1 MSSTGGGGA
10 PREVASSRNAWRT
23 RDVWLIAGSAGC
35 ADLGYQAIVAGVP
48 LLLVLRLHA
57 EPIVYG
63 VAAGLGYGLGTFASI
78 LGGRLADRVGRKPV
92 AVGGNLGILL
102 LAAIGLATSV
112 PAVVVLFVLGWL
124 ARNFRSPVRR
134 AMLTEVVDPAWRR
147 DAFGLLHAID
157 VGGGMLSALVALAL
171 VGSGAVGIRGLF
183 LLTAVPIALSSLLLA
198 LVSGKRPPPSG
209 VAEAARAA
217 DPEGRAERKAA
228 LRRRSVLAAT
238 VLYGFSAYSLGFPV
252 LSLASHRGGLDSGFA
267 GYALFLGVSAAA
279 GYLIGRRRWSPL
291 GSLALG
297 GYGLSALASLGLA
310 LSAGPVS
317 SLALGLVSVA
327 GLGVALGFIETI
339 EPTVVA
345 ASSAES
351 RQGRAMGSL
360 SAARSAG
367 LLVGNLALGTIYAS
381 SHAGA
386 FGYGALLAALAA
398 GVVAVGGRRASLA

>member
-1 MSSTGGGGA
+1 VSSPDGAGA
-10 PREVASSRNAWRT
+10 PAGGRGTRAPWRT
-23 RDVWLIAGSAGC
+23 RDVWLIAASAGC

-48 LLLVLRLHA
+48 LLLILRLHA

-112 PAVVVLFVLGWL
+112 PAVVLLFVLGWL

-134 AMLTEVVDPAWRR
+134 AMLTEVVDPAWRQ

-157 VGGGMLSALVALAL
+157 VGGGMLSALGALVL
-171 VGSGAVGIRGLF
+171 VGSGALGIRGLF
-183 LLTAVPIALSSLLLA
+183 LLSAIPIALSSLLLA
-198 LVSGKRPPPSG
+198 LVSGRRPAPNGDEPAPAG
-209 VAEAARAA
+209 
-217 DPEGRAERKAA
+217 DDGGRAERKAA
-228 LRRRSVLAAT
+228 LRRQSVLAAT

-252 LSLASHRGGLDSGFA
+252 LSLASHRGGLSSGFG
-267 GYALFLGVSAAA
+267 GYALFLGVSAIA
-279 GYLIGRRRWSPL
+279 GYLIGRRRWPPL

-310 LSAGPVS
+310 LSAGPVQ

-339 EPTVVA
+339 EPTVIA

-367 LLVGNLALGTIYAS
+367 LLVGNLALGAIYAS

-398 GVVAVGGRRASLA
+398 VVVAVGGRRASLA

>member
-1 MSSTGGGGA
+1 MSSSERAGVPGRGTSVG
-10 PREVASSRNAWRT
+10 RAWRT

-63 VAAGLGYGLGTFASI
+63 VAAGLGYGLGTVASL

-112 PAVVVLFVLGWL
+112 PVVVLLFVLGWL

-134 AMLTEVVDPAWRR
+134 AMLTEVVEPAWRR

-157 VGGGMLSALVALAL
+157 VGGGMLSALAALAL
-171 VGSGAVGIRGLF
+171 VGSGVVGIRGLF
-183 LLTAVPIALSSLLLA
+183 LLAAVPIATSSLLLA
-198 LVSGKRPPPSG
+198 LVSGRRPTPSG
-209 VAEAARAA
+209 LGRTEAT
-217 DPEGRAERKAA
+217 DDGGRAERRAA
-228 LRRRSVLAAT
+228 LRRRSVLLAT

-252 LSLASHRGGLDSGFA
+252 LSLASHRGGLDSGFG
-267 GYALFLGVSAAA
+267 GYALFLGVSAVA

-310 LSAGPVS
+310 LSAGPVP
-317 SLALGLVSVA
+317 SLVLGLVSVA

-339 EPTVVA
+339 EPTVIA
-345 ASSAES
+345 ASSGEA
-351 RQGRAMGSL
+351 RQGRAMGAL

-367 LLVGNLALGTIYAS
+367 LLVGNLALGALYAT

-398 GVVAVGGRRASLA
+398 LVVAVGGRRASLA

>member
-1 MSSTGGGGA
+1 VSEGTGAEEPRARGRESSH
-10 PREVASSRNAWRT
+10 WRT
-23 RDVWLIAGSAGC
+23 RDVWLIAGSAGF

-48 LLLVLRLHA
+48 LLLVVRLHA

-63 VAAGLGYGLGTFASI
+63 VAAGLGYGLGTFASL
-78 LGGRLADRVGRKPV
+78 LGGRLADRVGRKRV
-92 AVGGNLGILL
+92 AVAGNLGILL

-134 AMLTEVVDPAWRR
+134 AMLTEVVDPQWRR
-147 DAFGLLHAID
+147 DAFGFLHALD
-157 VGGGMLSALVALAL
+157 VGGGMVSALAALAL
-171 VGSGAVGIRGLF
+171 IGSGAIGIRGLF
-183 LLTAVPIALSSLLLA
+183 LLTAVPIALSSVLLA
-198 LVSGKRPPPSG
+198 LVSPHHSSPKAEQPGPTTPSS
-209 VAEAARAA
+209 
-217 DPEGRAERKAA
+217 DRAERQAA

-238 VLYGFSAYSLGFPV
+238 LLYGFSAYSLGFPV
-252 LSLASHRGGLDSGFA
+252 LSLASHSGGLDNGFG
-267 GYALFLGVSAAA
+267 GYALFLGVSAVA
-279 GYLIGRRRWSPL
+279 GYLIGRRRWSPF

-297 GYGLSALASLGLA
+297 GYGLSALSSLALA
-310 LSAGPVS
+310 LSAGPLR
-317 SLALGLVSVA
+317 SLALGLVAVG

-339 EPTVVA
+339 EPTVISA
-345 ASSAES
+345 AAAES

-367 LLVGNLALGTIYAS
+367 LLIGNLALGAIYAT

-398 GVVAVGGRRASLA
+398 VVIAVGARQASLA